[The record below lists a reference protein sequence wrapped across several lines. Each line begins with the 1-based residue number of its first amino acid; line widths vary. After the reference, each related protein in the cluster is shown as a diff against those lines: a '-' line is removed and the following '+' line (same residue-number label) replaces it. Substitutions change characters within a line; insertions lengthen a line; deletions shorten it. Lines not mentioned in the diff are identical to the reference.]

1 MTNDRIDRVRKMKIR
16 QWFLA
21 VALMASISSVRAE
34 YYDVPMM
41 DAKWEVET
49 GKSECRLKQAI
60 PNYGVAVFSHR
71 SGSPLIFS
79 LQERRVKADIIKAN
93 LVESPTPWIHN
104 EIVSQNYPVYL
115 DSPRHGRDFSRLSV
129 YGDAAEDMLDALL
142 RGNAPTFVYV
152 RAKTV
157 LDMREIRVSVSPI
170 KILESYDDFVGC
182 REKLMHSRSKSGF

>member
-1 MTNDRIDRVRKMKIR
+1 MKIH
-16 QWFLA
+16 QWILA
-21 VALMASISSVRAE
+21 IVLVASISSVRAE

-41 DAKWEVET
+41 DAKWVVES
-49 GKSECRLKQAI
+49 GKSECRLKQVI

-71 SGSPLIFS
+71 SGSSLTFS

-93 LVESPTPWIHN
+93 LVESTTPWIHD

-115 DSPRHGRDFSRLSV
+115 DSSQHGRDFSRLSV

-152 RAKTV
+152 RAATV
-157 LDMREIRVSVSPI
+157 MDMREIRVSVSPI
-170 KILESYDDFVGC
+170 KILESYDDFVSC
-182 REKLMHSRSKSGF
+182 REKLMHGRSKEGY